1 MEDIEYL
8 DEYKDLVLPAIK
20 SGEGRSAAA
29 SASAVARRHRISSES
44 SNSSSI
50 DADIFQKLFH
60 DKDFDDELLN
70 EGSSKPRERH
80 RPPPVPSSSDDDSN
94 DAFDALFNRNRH
106 QAKSNKRR
114 DRYES
119 IDSVDDLGEALMRST
134 QRSTVLKPSSSRGAG
149 KKSETEGLHRG
160 NQRPHSSGQF
170 HSKNTPQSS
179 SNGSSSNSVS
189 KNSKTITLVK
199 TQKADFRPPKNEPK
213 TDPLNLRED
222 SHEDSD
228 SDSSYEFE
236 SDFYGDRDT
245 DDEEPVIDISTDTSR
260 TPSVADSVTPVVSD
274 DEGESEGEGK
284 GKGRGQGQDQQQQ
297 ELQAKMCGDSERLQI
312 YLNNLSCAE
321 APPIYKKQS
330 SAKKSRSSE
339 KKLPSSEQVMHSKE
353 QPAASPTAE
362 LKAATAEPEAVPQRV
377 EAGSSSSAIVRSN
390 PFELDPS
397 ITLDALERMTL
408 DVAEQ
413 INEIDEERSFEFERR
428 SASKTRSRSRSKL
441 SADPVTNPSHVRK
454 LTYSNEQLDS
464 CGLSQNTL
472 RRVKSDCGFS
482 KRGRGRSQQHRIN
495 RAATTEEKVAKP
507 SESVSEDVPVK
518 KKRGRPRKIRPTT
531 EAETALL
538 PESTKNPTEETKK
551 EDEALAVSS
560 GVEEEHRDKAEQMP
574 EQMPE
579 AAGQQEL
586 NTQLDRA
593 NDVSEIAASSQEEI
607 GTTSSQS
614 HHIITESS
622 VDLRRA
628 TDKDANLDVETS
640 TESFD
645 TAPQSLA
652 AKCDTE
658 TIINELQQSGDLV
671 WQSLDGNSNVDER
684 MVFKSM
690 AIELP
695 ADSTAKP
702 EVQQDLEPSEMDVDT
717 VPPEA
722 VQEDDFKSV
731 APTAMDE
738 LPPEATPGVA
748 VDQLPAEVSV
758 TMDEGPP
765 SVAAVEAG
773 IELTEE
779 TDAQLAEDIKLAEE
793 ILAAEVGKGIE
804 RSDSA
809 LSLPGQRLELKNP
822 VIEIIKELE
831 QQTIADAISPP
842 APTEESRDVVSEE
855 TAAKAPDIQPKSST
869 NEIGDETPSG
879 STEIKVKSPL
889 PAATSKTFELDVD
902 MLPLATRLAS
912 RWDQTIASPRRR
924 AAPAKRAPK
933 GVMSE
938 LSLRSSPRLGGQ
950 SLQEHLSADETV
962 GNSKKEKD
970 QAGSSGT
977 ETDQGE
983 KSRSAQIKKNKSK
996 MIEKDKAE
1004 NESQAEHPTHT
1015 AETETKTENV
1025 HAAPDE
1031 VRDQITNSEAST
1043 GDKEE
1048 RASSFGKSS
1057 RTPKASTDCQRFD
1070 RRISP
1075 RTVSSKEKPHS
1086 ALGTEISPAGQ
1097 LWSGPVEPESKET
1110 SNEQAQQ
1117 EEPKVKRKRGRPRK
1131 IRNEETK
1138 SEKAKSGQTNPETK
1152 PPLEEE
1158 VKESGNTAAPS
1169 TEPKLLEIAANDKTP
1184 GLEAAQTKDEPES
1197 VQLETQ
1203 HRTSRKEKVKGKKS
1217 SKMSVESSALDG
1229 KKLERQSQTTERET
1243 DTQPEVLTAAT
1254 PAPVQQRLSR
1264 KDKIKSRKAN
1274 PTTAVESGNIKSEP
1288 EPLQPADESKIDST
1302 EPLNAAK
1309 DDLSKEEKLDSIQT
1323 NVNLPVADGLST
1335 GITETE
1341 RVPESKSLSREK
1353 STGRKPKKDKAAT
1366 NRESTQPETTAAR
1379 NRQHKEN
1386 MKTKPKDS
1394 VETAQ
1399 PGETEPKAEDLERT
1413 IPASERSESASGTP
1427 IVDTQP
1433 KSTEV
1438 SKRRGA
1444 SAKQQGNTKTIP
1456 DGATELH
1463 EFVSITPLTA
1473 PCRQLRVLMRKGP
1486 SSTSSAGRST
1496 PAMGLRDKNV
1506 TETDAPKI
1514 EDIEDKATAE
1524 DTPEAAEALMQS
1536 SVEQAIVDTAHQ
1548 EETLSEGEPSAEAKL
1563 VEADHTEEIT
1573 TTAPSIAAS
1582 VEQITKGESPLG
1594 AERAEEQPAT
1604 LEVSSGEPKKVEE
1617 ELHNSQS
1624 TLKLDDNT
1632 GELVNVPDKNDRESN
1647 ADSPV
1652 TTETTEGPVTNE
1664 TAESPV
1670 STETTGVSVAT
1681 ESSKSIKTVR
1691 ARRKREVETPQ
1702 PDEAAQR
1709 KKQQEQQLEKT
1720 LNDKQGQKK
1729 LVRRRNQLEAE
1740 ERPPYKRT
1748 KLEDEGTDTASTS
1761 ASTNAQ
1767 AKGKFI
1773 SLIGKDTII
1782 STTDNLQEEPSKSSG
1797 GAARKSNVKNPKG
1810 SDTTKHIIISTVPK
1824 KSLEAAAASSPSPSL
1839 ALASKKPLVQKLLNS
1854 NVDTR
1859 KAIQKNSTPAGK
1871 KQTAA
1876 AAGKQEPEHAIPS
1889 YTVLTKKGVVP
1900 ASELPSKKAAESAPK
1915 GEGAAAA
1922 LRKVNISVTVMS
1934 SKEAES
1940 VADAAGKSSASS
1952 PAASAAQVT
1961 KALLYAEKNITS
1973 PRMPVDAKKKTVK
1986 PKNTEMDR
1994 NVPRRL
2000 EMGEHTTAPASKPEP
2015 LRPEEAARTQTKGVK
2030 MPGVKTNEA
2039 LQKAKDEQRRSDLE
2053 ACRSKATIR
2062 TAEVDTGP
2070 SPRDSSHE
2078 RSGRTSRLG
2087 KGASLPTHRQMA
2099 THMTRAASSNRS
2111 LASTPIPMAAT
2122 PTPTAA
2128 ARRPATKKPEP
2139 VAVTPPAEPLV
2150 PPKKGKR
2157 PPRLPAGTRTRRSN
2171 KKRKGTEDEETE
2183 SEATSKKRPRGE
2195 QEQEP
2200 AARDAPSIA
2209 FPVFITAASS
2219 SSQSPT
2225 PLSVTTPSHSP
2236 ATAQPI
2242 RKPKLRKCR
2251 VQINRGV
2258 VKKWMET
2265 ALQKPREPEPELQTE
2280 GPVAESE
2287 LDPEPALD
2295 AVSAPRQPVAA
2306 VVQPVAASVS
2316 AQPAQK
2322 RTHTGI
2328 LAMKLPIPIPVM
2340 EIKTELEEGAPME
2353 VDTLPAIPIPTPAVV
2368 STPEASAEAL
2378 PPEEVVPLP
2387 TSTSSHQTIRL
2398 GAPPAAVGR
2407 LVSSIPSASAAEA
2420 SQKPGHTKMFS
2431 FLYPQRYQRSYGE
2444 VGLDFCCPNL
2454 DGPMRAIDP
2463 TRLHATAQVPVLE
2476 LPQFMVITTKIISKA
2491 DKDLPHKVRAKL
2503 AQLDKSGKPFGAQT
2517 VRMSTD
2523 SSEPSL
2529 PVAVPSPNLAPTPM
2543 PTAPLP
2549 AISIPPPTI
2558 ATATPLATPAPT
2570 IALPVAQ
2577 TEVTVQSVSKQLPR
2591 ATTVSKKVLAPA
2603 VAPPA
2608 AAPSLPPALIQ
2619 LPPICPMD
2627 KERVELQTRVQMF
2640 DLVLQGLSRRASTLS
2655 LTERQRTIEEIVKT
2669 STLLAIDVDVGTKL
2683 LENYVHYLNRATNTQ
2698 TPMPPLRLNPV
2709 VTPAATQSALKVG
2722 TVAKVGHASGVK
2734 RKVSTPTATAASPAP
2749 PTKKPAQQRNSLP
2762 NKIPVYDADKTI
2774 IGYQCSKPN
2783 SSIVNR
2789 TAPKASSTPLGPSTS
2804 ATAQSGILATSSK
2817 AARTGVQLNQI
2828 KKTKPTAGVAVKAA
2842 AAPSAPPP
2850 PPPKGNSGKT
2860 PGSRTTVSTVQ
2871 PPSQQKALGRQSN
2884 PPIPARQGARKPP
2897 VGVAKTLASLSEHP
2911 LPKAVA
2917 VPGSKAKSA
2926 ATTPSGR
2933 PVGKNRAR
2941 SPNVFIINQ
2950 VSPQAEES
2958 ILPDSN
2964 VVVPI
2969 DAEIKGELDDSMEL
2983 LG

>member
-20 SGEGRSAAA
+20 SGEGGRSAAA

-60 DKDFDDELLN
+60 GKDFDDELPN

-106 QAKSNKRR
+106 KAKSNKRR

-119 IDSVDDLGEALMRST
+119 IDSLDDLGQALMRPT
-134 QRSTVLKPSSSRGAG
+134 QRSTVLKPSSSQGAG

-160 NQRPHSSGQF
+160 NQRPHSSGKF

-189 KNSKTITLVK
+189 KNSKAITIVK

-213 TDPLNLRED
+213 TDPLNLPDLYE
-222 SHEDSD
+222 ESD

-260 TPSVADSVTPVVSD
+260 TTSVADSVTPVVSD

-284 GKGRGQGQDQQQQ
+284 GKGQDQQQQ
-297 ELQAKMCGDSERLQI
+297 ELQSKMCGDSERLQM
-312 YLNNLSCAE
+312 YLNSLSCAE

-377 EAGSSSSAIVRSN
+377 EAGCSSSARNQVAIVRSN
-390 PFELDPS
+390 PFEMDPS
-397 ITLDALERMTL
+397 FTLEALERMTL

-413 INEIDEERSFEFERR
+413 INEINEKRSFEFERR
-428 SASKTRSRSRSKL
+428 SVSKTRSRSRSKL
-441 SADPVTNPSHVRK
+441 SVDLGTNPSHVRK

-464 CGLSQNTL
+464 CGSSQNTL

-482 KRGRGRSQQHRIN
+482 KRGRGRSQKHRIN
-495 RAATTEEKVAKP
+495 RAATTEEKVAKT
-507 SESVSEDVPVK
+507 SESMSEDMPVK

-531 EAETALL
+531 EAETAQLA
-538 PESTKNPTEETKK
+538 ENIKNQTDETKK
-551 EDEALAVSS
+551 EDEALAVYS
-560 GVEEEHRDKAEQMP
+560 GVEEEDGDEAEQMP
-574 EQMPE
+574 EQKPE

-586 NTQLDRA
+586 NAELDRSK
-593 NDVSEIAASSQEEI
+593 NVLEIAASSQEEI
-607 GTTSSQS
+607 STTSSQS
-614 HHIITESS
+614 HHIITEPSE
-622 VDLRRA
+622 DLKRA
-628 TDKDANLDVETS
+628 TDTDANLDVNTS

-645 TAPQSLA
+645 TAPQSPA
-652 AKCDTE
+652 AKCDPE

-671 WQSLDGNSNVDER
+671 WQSLDGNSNVDDR

-690 AIELP
+690 EIELN
-695 ADSTAKP
+695 ADSTSKP
-702 EVQQDLEPSEMDVDT
+702 EVKPDLEPSEIDVDT
-717 VPPEA
+717 VPPKT
-722 VQEDDFKSV
+722 VKEDDFKSV

-738 LPPEATPGVA
+738 LPPEATPGDA
-748 VDQLPAEVSV
+748 VDQFPAELSV
-758 TMDEGPP
+758 AMDESPP
-765 SVAAVEAG
+765 SIAAIEAG
-773 IELTEE
+773 NELTEE

-809 LSLPGQRLELKNP
+809 LSLPGQRLELDNP
-822 VIEIIKELE
+822 VIEIIKKLE

-842 APTEESRDVVSEE
+842 EPTEESHDVVSEE

-869 NEIGDETPSG
+869 NEIGDETPSS
-879 STEIKVKSPL
+879 STEIKAKSPL
-889 PAATSKTFELDVD
+889 PAATCKTFELDVD

-912 RWDQTIASPRRR
+912 RWDQTIASPRRQ

-933 GVMSE
+933 SVMSE

-950 SLQEHLSADETV
+950 SMQERLSVHETV
-962 GNSKKEKD
+962 ENSKLDKD
-970 QAGSSGT
+970 QARSSGT
-977 ETDQGE
+977 ETDQEE
-983 KSRSAQIKKNKSK
+983 KSQSAQIKKNKSK
-996 MIEKDKAE
+996 IIEKDKAE
-1004 NESQAEHPTHT
+1004 NESQAEHPTDT
-1015 AETETKTENV
+1015 AKTESETEKE
-1025 HAAPDE
+1025 HAAQDE
-1031 VRDQITNSEAST
+1031 ARDQIPRSEAST

-1048 RASSFGKSS
+1048 RASSYGRSS

-1086 ALGTEISPAGQ
+1086 SLGTEMSPGGQ
-1097 LWSGPVEPESKET
+1097 FLAGPVETESKET
-1110 SNEQAQQ
+1110 SNEPAQQ
-1117 EEPKVKRKRGRPRK
+1117 EEPKVKKKRGRPRK

-1138 SEKAKSGQTNPETK
+1138 SETSTENNAETK

-1158 VKESGNTAAPS
+1158 VKQSGNTAASS
-1169 TEPKLLEIAANDKTP
+1169 TEPKLLEITAKDKNP
-1184 GLEAAQTKDEPES
+1184 GLEAAQTKDELES
-1197 VQLETQ
+1197 VQLETP
-1203 HRTSRKEKVKGKKS
+1203 HRTTRNERVKGKKT
-1217 SKMSVESSALDG
+1217 SKMSMESSVDG
-1229 KKLERQSQTTERET
+1229 AKLERQSQTSELAP
-1243 DTQPEVLTAAT
+1243 DTQPEVPTAAR

-1264 KDKIKSRKAN
+1264 KDKIKSRTAN
-1274 PTTAVESGNIKSEP
+1274 PTTAVEFGNIKPEP
-1288 EPLQPADESKIDST
+1288 EPLQPAGDST

-1323 NVNLPVADGLST
+1323 IVNPPAADGLST

-1341 RVPESKSLSREK
+1341 RVLEKPEPSRASKSLSREK
-1353 STGRKPKKDKAAT
+1353 STGRKPKKEKAPT
-1366 NRESTQPETTAAR
+1366 NRESSQSITTAVAVEPNSK

-1394 VETAQ
+1394 LETTQ
-1399 PGETEPKAEDLERT
+1399 PEETEPKAEDLERT
-1413 IPASERSESASGTP
+1413 IAASERCESASGTP
-1427 IVDTQP
+1427 IMDTQP
-1433 KSTEV
+1433 KSTEI
-1438 SKRRGA
+1438 SKKRGA

-1456 DGATELH
+1456 DSSSENHEL
-1463 EFVSITPLTA
+1463 VSITPRTA

-1496 PAMGLRDKNV
+1496 PAMGLKDKND
-1506 TETDAPKI
+1506 TETDALKI

-1524 DTPEAAEALMQS
+1524 DTPEAAETLMQS

-1548 EETLSEGEPSAEAKL
+1548 EDVPSADAKL
-1563 VEADHTEEIT
+1563 VEEPNEADHTEEIT
-1573 TTAPSIAAS
+1573 TTAPSIAES
-1582 VEQITKGESPLG
+1582 VEEIPKEASPLG
-1594 AERAEEQPAT
+1594 EERTEEQPAT
-1604 LEVSSGEPKKVEE
+1604 LEVSSGDPNKVEE

-1624 TLKLDDNT
+1624 TLKINDNT
-1632 GELVNVPDKNDRESN
+1632 GELFNVPDKIDRESH

-1652 TTETTEGPVTNE
+1652 TTETTESPLTNE
-1664 TAESPV
+1664 TTESPV

-1681 ESSKSIKTVR
+1681 ESSKSNKTVR

-1702 PDEAAQR
+1702 SDEAAQR

-1720 LNDKQGQKK
+1720 LKDKQGQKK

-1748 KLEDEGTDTASTS
+1748 KLEDDGTETASTS
-1761 ASTNAQ
+1761 ASSNSQ

-1782 STTDNLQEEPSKSSG
+1782 STTDGLPEESSKSSA
-1797 GAARKSNVKNPKG
+1797 GAARKSNVNTPKG
-1810 SDTTKHIIISTVPK
+1810 TDTTKHIIISTVPK
-1824 KSLEAAAASSPSPSL
+1824 KSLEAPADSSPSPSS
-1839 ALASKKPLVQKLLNS
+1839 ALASKKPLVQNLLTSYMDN
-1854 NVDTR
+1854 R

-1871 KQTAA
+1871 NQTAA
-1876 AAGKQEPEHAIPS
+1876 AAGKQEPEQIIPS
-1889 YTVLTKKGVVP
+1889 YTVLTKKGVAP
-1900 ASELPSKKAAESAPK
+1900 ASELPCKKAAESTPK

-1922 LRKVNISVTVMS
+1922 LRKVNISVTVMPN
-1934 SKEAES
+1934 KEADAL
-1940 VADAAGKSSASS
+1940 ADAAGKSSASGPS
-1952 PAASAAQVT
+1952 ASAAQVT
-1961 KALLYAEKNITS
+1961 KALLNAEKNITS
-1973 PRMPVDAKKKTVK
+1973 SRKPVDAKKKTVK
-1986 PKNTEMDR
+1986 TKNTEMDR
-1994 NVPRRL
+1994 NLQHRL
-2000 EMGEHTTAPASKPEP
+2000 EMGQHTTAPARKPEP
-2015 LRPEEAARTQTKGVK
+2015 RESEEDVRAQTKGVK
-2030 MPGVKTNEA
+2030 MPGVKANEA

-2053 ACRSKATIR
+2053 AFRSKSTIS

-2070 SPRDSSHE
+2070 SSRDSSHE

-2087 KGASLPTHRQMA
+2087 KGASLPTHRQMGVSMA

-2111 LASTPIPMAAT
+2111 LAAT

-2139 VAVTPPAEPLV
+2139 VAVTPSAEPLV

-2171 KKRKGTEDEETE
+2171 KKRKGTENDETE
-2183 SEATSKKRPRGE
+2183 SEATTTKRTRGE

-2200 AARDAPSIA
+2200 ATREAPSIA

-2225 PLSVTTPSHSP
+2225 PLSVTAPSHSP
-2236 ATAQPI
+2236 ATTQPI

-2251 VQINRGV
+2251 VTINRGV
-2258 VKKWMET
+2258 VKKWMESV
-2265 ALQKPREPEPELQTE
+2265 LQKQREPESELQTE
-2280 GPVAESE
+2280 GPVTESE
-2287 LDPEPALD
+2287 LDPEPALN
-2295 AVSAPRQPVAA
+2295 AVPAPRQPVAA
-2306 VVQPVAASVS
+2306 VLQPVAASVS
-2316 AQPAQK
+2316 TQPAQK

-2340 EIKTELEEGAPME
+2340 EIKTELEEGSPME

-2398 GAPPAAVGR
+2398 GAPPAAIGR
-2407 LVSSIPSASAAEA
+2407 LVSSTPSASSAEA
-2420 SQKPGHTKMFS
+2420 SQKPGHTKIFS

-2529 PVAVPSPNLAPTPM
+2529 PVAVPASNLAPGHLPTP
-2543 PTAPLP
+2543 PLP

-2558 ATATPLATPAPT
+2558 ATATSIATPAPT

-2577 TEVTVQSVSKQLPR
+2577 AEVTVQSVSKQLPR
-2591 ATTVSKKVLAPA
+2591 ATTVSKKVLASA

-2640 DLVLQGLSRRASTLS
+2640 DLVLQGLSRRASTLT

-2683 LENYVHYLNRATNTQ
+2683 LENYVHYLNRATNIQ

-2709 VTPAATQSALKVG
+2709 IIPA
-2722 TVAKVGHASGVK
+2722 ASGVK
-2734 RKVSTPTATAASPAP
+2734 RKVSTPTATVTSSAP

-2762 NKIPVYDADKTI
+2762 NKIPVYDSDKTI

-2828 KKTKPTAGVAVKAA
+2828 KKTKPTADVAVKAA
-2842 AAPSAPPP
+2842 VAPP
-2850 PPPKGNSGKT
+2850 PPPKGNSGKR

-2884 PPIPARQGARKPP
+2884 PPIPARQGSKKPP
-2897 VGVAKTLASLSEHP
+2897 VGVAKTPASLSELP

-2964 VVVPI
+2964 IVVPI
-2969 DAEIKGELDDSMEL
+2969 EAEIKGELEDSMEL

>member
-70 EGSSKPRERH
+70 EGSSKPREIH
-80 RPPPVPSSSDDDSN
+80 SPPPVTSSSDDDSN

-106 QAKSNKRR
+106 QAKSNKKR

-119 IDSVDDLGEALMRST
+119 IDAVDDLGQALMRST

-160 NQRPHSSGQF
+160 NQRPHYSGKF
-170 HSKNTPQSS
+170 HSKNTHQSS

-189 KNSKTITLVK
+189 KNSKAITLVK
-199 TQKADFRPPKNEPK
+199 TQKADFRPTKNEPK

-274 DEGESEGEGK
+274 DEGESEGEGEGK
-284 GKGRGQGQDQQQQ
+284 GKGQDQQQ

-362 LKAATAEPEAVPQRV
+362 LKAATAEPEALPQRV
-377 EAGSSSSAIVRSN
+377 EAGCSSSAIVRSN
-390 PFELDPS
+390 PFEVDPG

-464 CGLSQNTL
+464 CGSSQNTL

-482 KRGRGRSQQHRIN
+482 KRGRGRSQKHRIN

-560 GVEEEHRDKAEQMP
+560 GVEEEDRDKAEQMP
-574 EQMPE
+574 EPEPE

-586 NTQLDRA
+586 NTELDRA
-593 NDVSEIAASSQEEI
+593 KDVSEIAASSQEEI
-607 GTTSSQS
+607 STTSSQS

-622 VDLRRA
+622 ADLRRA
-628 TDKDANLDVETS
+628 TDKDANLDVDTS
-640 TESFD
+640 TGSFD
-645 TAPQSLA
+645 AAPQSPA

-702 EVQQDLEPSEMDVDT
+702 EVQPDLEPSEMDVDT

-738 LPPEATPGVA
+738 LPPEATPGGA
-748 VDQLPAEVSV
+748 VDQLPAELPE
-758 TMDEGPP
+758 TMDEGPQ
-765 SVAAVEAG
+765 VLQLEAG

-809 LSLPGQRLELKNP
+809 LSLPGQRLELENP

-842 APTEESRDVVSEE
+842 EPTEESRDVVSEE
-855 TAAKAPDIQPKSST
+855 TASKAPDIQPKSST
-869 NEIGDETPSG
+869 NEIGDETPSR

-889 PAATSKTFELDVD
+889 PAATSKTFEVDVD

-912 RWDQTIASPRRR
+912 RWDQTIARPRRQ

-933 GVMSE
+933 GVMCE

-962 GNSKKEKD
+962 GNSKEEKD
-970 QAGSSGT
+970 QARSSGT
-977 ETDQGE
+977 MTDQGE
-983 KSRSAQIKKNKSK
+983 MSRGAQIKKNKSK
-996 MIEKDKAE
+996 MIEKDKSE
-1004 NESQAEHPTHT
+1004 SESQAEHPTDT

-1048 RASSFGKSS
+1048 RASSYGKSS

-1075 RTVSSKEKPHS
+1075 RTVSSKVKPHS
-1086 ALGTEISPAGQ
+1086 SFGTEITPAGQ

-1138 SEKAKSGQTNPETK
+1138 SEKAKSGQTIPETK

-1158 VKESGNTAAPS
+1158 VKDSGNTAATS

-1203 HRTSRKEKVKGKKS
+1203 HRTSRNGNVKGKKS

-1243 DTQPEVLTAAT
+1243 DTQPEVPTAAT

-1274 PTTAVESGNIKSEP
+1274 PTTAVESGNIKPEP
-1288 EPLQPADESKIDST
+1288 EPLQPAGYSKIDST
-1302 EPLNAAK
+1302 EPLKAAK
-1309 DDLSKEEKLDSIQT
+1309 DDPSKEEKLDSIQT
-1323 NVNLPVADGLST
+1323 NVNPPVADGLST

-1341 RVPESKSLSREK
+1341 RVLETPEPSMARKSLSREK

-1366 NRESTQPETTAAR
+1366 NRESTQPETTAAAVE
-1379 NRQHKEN
+1379 HKEN

-1394 VETAQ
+1394 LETTQ
-1399 PGETEPKAEDLERT
+1399 PGETEPKAEDIERT
-1413 IPASERSESASGTP
+1413 IPASERCESPSGTP

-1433 KSTEV
+1433 KSTEI
-1438 SKRRGA
+1438 SKKRGA

-1456 DGATELH
+1456 DGASELH
-1463 EFVSITPLTA
+1463 EFVSVTPRTA

-1486 SSTSSAGRST
+1486 NSTSSAGSST
-1496 PAMGLRDKNV
+1496 PAMGLRDKND
-1506 TETDAPKI
+1506 TETDAPKL
-1514 EDIEDKATAE
+1514 EEIEDKATAE

-1548 EETLSEGEPSAEAKL
+1548 EETLSEGVPSAEAKL
-1563 VEADHTEEIT
+1563 VEEPNEADHTEEIT
-1573 TTAPSIAAS
+1573 KTAPSIAAS
-1582 VEQITKGESPLG
+1582 VEEIPKGESPLG
-1594 AERAEEQPAT
+1594 AERAEEQHAT

-1624 TLKLDDNT
+1624 TLKIDDKT
-1632 GELVNVPDKNDRESN
+1632 GELVNVPDKNDTESN

-1652 TTETTEGPVTNE
+1652 TTETTESPVTNE

-1681 ESSKSIKTVR
+1681 ESSKSNKTVR

-1782 STTDNLQEEPSKSSG
+1782 STTGNLQEEPSKSSG

-1824 KSLEAAAASSPSPSL
+1824 KSLEAAAASSPSPSP
-1839 ALASKKPLVQKLLNS
+1839 ALASKKPLVQNLLNS

-1859 KAIQKNSTPAGK
+1859 KAVQKNSTPAGK

-1876 AAGKQEPEHAIPS
+1876 AAGKQEPEQTIPS

-1900 ASELPSKKAAESAPK
+1900 ASEMPSKKAAESCPKASPK

-1922 LRKVNISVTVMS
+1922 LRKVNISVTVMP
-1934 SKEAES
+1934 SKEAEG

-1952 PAASAAQVT
+1952 PQQAASAAQVT
-1961 KALLYAEKNITS
+1961 KALLNAEKNITS
-1973 PRMPVDAKKKTVK
+1973 PRKPVDAKKKTVK

-1994 NVPRRL
+1994 NVLHRL

-2015 LRPEEAARTQTKGVK
+2015 LRTEEAARTQTKGVK

-2039 LQKAKDEQRRSDLE
+2039 LQKAKDELRRSDLE
-2053 ACRSKATIR
+2053 AFRSKATIR

-2070 SPRDSSHE
+2070 SSRDSSHE
-2078 RSGRTSRLG
+2078 RSGRTSRQG
-2087 KGASLPTHRQMA
+2087 KGASLPTHRQMGVSMA

-2111 LASTPIPMAAT
+2111 LASTPIPMPAT

-2200 AARDAPSIA
+2200 AAREAPSIA
-2209 FPVFITAASS
+2209 FPVFITVASS

-2225 PLSVTTPSHSP
+2225 PLSVTAPSHSP

-2251 VQINRGV
+2251 VKINRGV

-2280 GPVAESE
+2280 APVAESE

-2306 VVQPVAASVS
+2306 VAQPVAASVS

-2476 LPQFMVITTKIISKA
+2476 LPQFMVITTKIISKT

-2529 PVAVPSPNLAPTPM
+2529 PVAVPSPNLAPAHVPI
-2543 PTAPLP
+2543 PPLP
-2549 AISIPPPTI
+2549 AISIPPATI
-2558 ATATPLATPAPT
+2558 ATATPIATPAPT

-2683 LENYVHYLNRATNTQ
+2683 LENYIHYLNRATNTQ

-2709 VTPAATQSALKVG
+2709 VTPAATQSAVKVS
-2722 TVAKVGHASGVK
+2722 TVAKVGHASGFK
-2734 RKVSTPTATAASPAP
+2734 RKVSTPTATATATSSAP
-2749 PTKKPAQQRNSLP
+2749 PTKKIAQQRNSLP

-2842 AAPSAPPP
+2842 AAPSPP

-2860 PGSRTTVSTVQ
+2860 PGSRTTVSNVQ
-2871 PPSQQKALGRQSN
+2871 PPSQQRALGRQSN
-2884 PPIPARQGARKPP
+2884 PQ
-2897 VGVAKTLASLSEHP
+2897 SLRD
-2911 LPKAVA
+2911 KD
-2917 VPGSKAKSA
+2917 PGS
-2926 ATTPSGR
+2926 
-2933 PVGKNRAR
+2933 
-2941 SPNVFIINQ
+2941 
-2950 VSPQAEES
+2950 
-2958 ILPDSN
+2958 
-2964 VVVPI
+2964 
-2969 DAEIKGELDDSMEL
+2969 L
-2983 LG
+2983 LLV